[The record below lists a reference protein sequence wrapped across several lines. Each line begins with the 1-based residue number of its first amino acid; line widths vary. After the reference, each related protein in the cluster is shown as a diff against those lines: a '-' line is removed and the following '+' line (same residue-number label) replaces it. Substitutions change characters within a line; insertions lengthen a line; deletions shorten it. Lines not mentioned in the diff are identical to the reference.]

1 MARENRVESLPLLLR
16 ISPATEQLLEQ
27 LAERGLYGKNK
38 AEVATFI
45 LREWT
50 WSNTNKLKDHGINVV
65 HLVKGNGKKS
75 TQVARQ
81 KGA

>member
-1 MARENRVESLPLLLR
+1 MPRENRVESRPLLLR

-27 LAERGLYGKNK
+27 LAEKGLYGKNK

-50 WSNTNKLKDHGINVV
+50 WSNTDKLKDHGVHV
-65 HLVKGNGKKS
+65 DHLVKGNGKKAAN
-75 TQVARQ
+75 TTRQ

>member
-1 MARENRVESLPLLLR
+1 MESRPLLLR

-27 LAERGLYGKNK
+27 LAQRGLYGRNK
-38 AEVATFI
+38 AEVATFV

-50 WSNTNKLKDHGINVV
+50 WNNTNKLRDHGIDFD
-65 HLVKGNGKKS
+65 HLVKGSGKK
-75 TQVARQ
+75 TAQVTHQ

>member
-50 WSNTNKLKDHGINVV
+50 WSNTDKLKDHGVNVD
-65 HLVKGNGKKS
+65 HLVKGNGKKAANV
-75 TQVARQ
+75 TRQ

>member
-27 LAERGLYGKNK
+27 LAEKGLYGKNK

-50 WSNTNKLKDHGINVV
+50 WSNTDKLKDHGVDV
-65 HLVKGNGKKS
+65 DHLVTGKGNRAAHA
-75 TQVARQ
+75 TRQ

>member
-1 MARENRVESLPLLLR
+1 LLR
-16 ISPATEQLLEQ
+16 ISPATQQLLEL
-27 LAERGLYGKNK
+27 LAEKGLYGKNK

-50 WSNTNKLKDHGINVV
+50 WSNTDKLKDHGVNVD

-75 TQVARQ
+75 ANVTRQ